1 MKQAQMKN
9 RTCSAGDLDLE
20 RDLQTRHEKVT
31 PPMSKLDYNPSGK
44 AKDKGFV
51 LCWRG
56 MGQAQGG
63 RVLFAAPSF

>member
-1 MKQAQMKN
+1 MLDL
-9 RTCSAGDLDLE
+9 CVGDLCVE
-20 RDLQTRHEKVT
+20 RDLQTTIRKDT
-31 PPMSKLDYNPSGK
+31 PLMSKLDYNPSGK

-56 MGQAQGG
+56 MGQEQGG

>member
-1 MKQAQMKN
+1 
-9 RTCSAGDLDLE
+9 
-20 RDLQTRHEKVT
+20 
-31 PPMSKLDYNPSGK
+31 MSKLDYNPSGK

-56 MGQAQGG
+56 MGQEQGG